1 VQAHIFFWNWDCSKS
16 RRYHGDTKKYA
27 LNFAAETGL
36 VGSKLVHTPMEQ
48 NHRLGLD
55 TSDVL
60 SDPLTYRGLV
70 VYLIYFANARPDI
83 SYYVHVSIYA
93 NASWRPR

>member
-1 VQAHIFFWNWDCSKS
+1 
-16 RRYHGDTKKYA
+16 
-27 LNFAAETGL
+27 
-36 VGSKLVHTPMEQ
+36 MEQ